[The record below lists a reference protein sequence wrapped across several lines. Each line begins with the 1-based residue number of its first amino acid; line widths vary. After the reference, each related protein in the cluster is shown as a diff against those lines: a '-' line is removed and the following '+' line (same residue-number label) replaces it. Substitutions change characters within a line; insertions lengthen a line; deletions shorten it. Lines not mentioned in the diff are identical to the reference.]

1 MSKLRKRALQ
11 AVKLKMR
18 QDGEIEPH
26 DPYDDRPRPRNAR
39 QQVLQQARDAF
50 EAAGIERKHV
60 WTENWHDRVD
70 RAKAQWQRKA
80 EARQLRRQ
88 VKAQA
93 QAQLLAKQ
101 KSEGADERGVKYVDI
116 DVGMP
121 CEIVP
126 TKLGDQVVKT
136 GFGGWPDG
144 TVVTAL
150 WDDTKWGW
158 HGNRDI
164 ECVMPSGE
172 MLTIPKTRLAP
183 IFPDDFTDEEEG
195 EGDVQ
200 NDAG

>member
-1 MSKLRKRALQ
+1 MSKLRKKALQ
-11 AVKLKMR
+11 AVKLQMR
-18 QDGEIEPH
+18 LDGEIESQ
-26 DPYDDRPRPRNAR
+26 DSDDLHRPRNAR
-39 QQVLQQARDAF
+39 QRVLQQAREAF
-50 EAAGIERKHV
+50 EEAGISRQHI
-60 WTENWHDRVD
+60 WTESFEDRIV
-70 RAKAQWQRKA
+70 RAKSQWRRKI
-80 EARQLRRQ
+80 EARQLKRQ
-88 VKAQA
+88 VKSQA
-93 QAQLLAKQ
+93 QAQLLARQ

-116 DVGMP
+116 EVGMP

-126 TKLGDQVVKT
+126 TKLGDQIVKA

-150 WDDTKWGW
+150 WDDTTRGW

-172 MLTIPKTRLAP
+172 MLTIPKTRLSP